1 MDTPWKTVSVLSLVV
16 SIVAVSIAWKSGAN
30 SDERMRV
37 VMKEREMQLVDR
49 FGGRVNSLRKALGH
63 REVPLK
69 SVEDVLEAVVS
80 VGP

>member
-1 MDTPWKTVSVLSLVV
+1 MGTLWKTVSVLSLVV
-16 SIVAVSIAWKSGAN
+16 SIMAVSVAWKSGAK
-30 SDERMRV
+30 SDERMRA

-49 FGGRVNSLRKALGH
+49 FGGRVNSLRKTMGH

>member
-1 MDTPWKTVSVLSLVV
+1 MDTLWKTVAVLSLVV
-16 SIVAVSIAWKSGAN
+16 SIVAISVAWKSGAN
-30 SDERMRV
+30 TDERMRA

-49 FGGRVNSLRKALGH
+49 FGGRVNSLRKSLGH
-63 REVPLK
+63 REVSLK